1 MLLLLQTC
9 NSDMNNFTPLRMIR
23 EQRGVTLAQVSIAT
37 GIDVGKLSRLERGK
51 VSASPED
58 AAKLAH
64 YFGHAVTEL
73 EILYP
78 ERYAS
83 RGEQTKLAAGDC
95 TQ

>member
-1 MLLLLQTC
+1 ME
-9 NSDMNNFTPLRMIR
+9 TPLRNIR
-23 EQRGVTLAQVSIAT
+23 KQRRHTLLQVCHAT
-37 GIDVGKLSRLERGK
+37 GLTVGNLSRIERAYQQ
-51 VSASPED
+51 ASPE
-58 AAKLAH
+58 AASKLAH